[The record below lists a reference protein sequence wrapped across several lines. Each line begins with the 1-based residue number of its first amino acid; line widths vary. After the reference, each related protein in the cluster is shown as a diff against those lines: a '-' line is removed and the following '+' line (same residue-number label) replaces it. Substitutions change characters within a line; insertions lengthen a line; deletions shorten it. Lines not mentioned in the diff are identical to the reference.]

1 MGIYRWNLPH
11 VRQVKPEQ
19 FRIRN
24 IGAALRFLD
33 IVNQEFAEQAVRIS
47 FLNECEGISG
57 LVGESTD
64 GNGPYRQKYFPAC
77 RDRKKDFPFGFS
89 CPYFYNLG
97 WVFLFFFTSCF
108 LFKAFSMTVFTLN
121 TCLFAGGSLENTI
134 RVKSP
139 FIHA

>member
-57 LVGESTD
+57 LVGRVLMVTVHTD
-64 GNGPYRQKYFPAC
+64 KNTSRLVGIEK
-77 RDRKKDFPFGFS
+77 GFS
-89 CPYFYNLG
+89 IWFLLSIFLQFRVG
-97 WVFLFFFTSCF
+97 ISFLFHVLL

>member
-33 IVNQEFAEQAVRIS
+33 IFNKEFAEQAVRIS

-57 LVGESTD
+57 LVGRVLMVTVHTDKNTSRLVGIEKRIFHLVSLVHIST
-64 GNGPYRQKYFPAC
+64 
-77 RDRKKDFPFGFS
+77 
-89 CPYFYNLG
+89 
-97 WVFLFFFTSCF
+97 
-108 LFKAFSMTVFTLN
+108 
-121 TCLFAGGSLENTI
+121 I
-134 RVKSP
+134 
-139 FIHA
+139 

>member
-57 LVGESTD
+57 LVGRVLMVTVHTD
-64 GNGPYRQKYFPAC
+64 KNTSRLVGIE
-77 RDRKKDFPFGFS
+77 KKDFPFGFS